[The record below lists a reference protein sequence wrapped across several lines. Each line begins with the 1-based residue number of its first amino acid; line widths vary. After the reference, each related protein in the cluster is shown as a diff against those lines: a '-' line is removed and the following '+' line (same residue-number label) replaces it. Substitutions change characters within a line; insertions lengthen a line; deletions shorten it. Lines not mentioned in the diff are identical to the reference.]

1 MQRDIRPDLSD
12 AEFVRLMPK
21 VELHVHLEGTIAPA
35 TQLAIAERNGIEL
48 PYDTP
53 EAVAEYQAQRRS
65 DGRENLVNFLECLD
79 ISRSV
84 LRAAGDFHT
93 ITVEFLARCR
103 AEGVR
108 YVEIMFDPQQAI
120 RQGVS
125 LGDTVEAITQARL
138 ESERDMRV
146 RSQLIMCF
154 QRDHPAEEV
163 PPLIEEADI
172 RREHIVGVG
181 LDNYEMPRFPAL
193 FAPAFTAA
201 RSREY
206 RLTSHCDVNQPD
218 SRRHIRD
225 CVETLGV
232 ERLDHGLN
240 AADDP
245 GLIDLLLD
253 RQIALAA
260 CPTYYDGQASSP
272 DWRLEMHRS
281 LLEAGVPISLN
292 TDDPAQFGS
301 GWLTNTIH
309 SAMVSAPFTRAEV
322 LRFAQH
328 AIDSSWTD
336 DSHKAELTA
345 ELREYA
351 AGSSTSPVTNGVTR
365 G

>member
-1 MQRDIRPDLSD
+1 MPSDIRPDLSD
-12 AEFVRLMPK
+12 VDFVRLMPK

-53 EAVAEYQAQRRS
+53 EGVARFQAERRS

-84 LRAAGDFHT
+84 LRTADDFHT

-103 AEGVR
+103 TEGIR
-108 YVEIMFDPQQAI
+108 YVEIMFDPQQAT
-120 RQGVS
+120 RQGVT
-125 LGDTVEAITQARL
+125 LGSAVEAITQARRQG
-138 ESERDMRV
+138 ERDVGV

-163 PPLIEEADI
+163 PPLIEEAEVH
-172 RREHIVGVG
+172 REHIIGVG
-181 LDNYEMPRFPAL
+181 LDNYETPGFPAL
-193 FAPAFTAA
+193 FEPAFDLA
-201 RSREY
+201 RSKGY

-218 SRRHIRD
+218 SPRHIRD
-225 CVETLGV
+225 CVERLGV

-245 GLIDLLLD
+245 ALIDLLRD
-253 RQIALAA
+253 RRIALAA

-272 DWRLEMHRS
+272 DWRLEMHRT
-281 LLEAGVPISLN
+281 LLEAGVCISLN

-301 GWLTNTIH
+301 GWLANTIH
-309 SAMVSAPFTRAEV
+309 DAMVAAPFTRADI
-322 LRFAQH
+322 LGFAQN
-328 AIDSSWTD
+328 AIDGSWTD
-336 DSHKAELTA
+336 DGHKADLTA
-345 ELREYA
+345 ELRHYA
-351 AGSSTSPVTNGVTR
+351 AA
-365 G
+365 